1 MFQINMAVDFTLSA
15 MESADPYCCNQR
27 LTTRALDI
35 ITLFFQLFHYDVAMV
50 ALNFN
55 NPFLHGAASAAFL
68 FELTGK
74 PAKPVSIQGNTGDE
88 RHAFALAAL
97 GFPSYPHYAVVPG
110 SSSLS
115 AAETGRGGIAAGRAH
130 PAVRG

>member
-1 MFQINMAVDFTLSA
+1 MFQMNMVVDYTFSA
-15 MESADPYCCNQR
+15 RKSADPYCCNQR
-27 LTTRALDI
+27 LTTRALDM
-35 ITLFFQLFHYDVAMV
+35 ITLFFQLFHHDVAMV

-55 NPFLHGAASAAFL
+55 NPFLYGAATAALL

-74 PAKPVSIQGNTGDE
+74 PAKPVSVQGNTGDE

-97 GFPSYPHYAVVPG
+97 GFPSYPHYAVAPG
-110 SSSLS
+110 SRSLP
-115 AAETGRGGIAAGRAH
+115 AAGTGRGGIAAVRAH